1 MDREFSSVL
10 AGVQAGT
17 EHLLAALASNSASCH
32 SALAALVRTE
42 SHLKDSVN
50 RLEEHQ
56 AFVKELDATNNE
68 AASIEARLG
77 RKARQGMEAEE
88 QVALA
93 ISRAERLLESPS
105 TRSLN
110 PTEVCRYAQIIS
122 STTSAPPEW
131 RSWKPLL
138 GDGRVL
144 QPQPQPQEVFLP
156 PGKSGSPSLVP
167 CMSQVSWLKA
177 SFIAEGRFK
186 HVHHDV
192 EAEPARKRPRQEPA
206 PTPSIPVRNQEA
218 RRVVAGLSDDEDDS
232 D

>member
-17 EHLLAALASNSASCH
+17 EHLLATLVNSSASSH
-32 SALAALVRTE
+32 SALRSLVQND

-56 AFVKELDATNNE
+56 ALVQELDAINSE

-77 RKARQGMEAEE
+77 RKARQGTEAEE
-88 QVALA
+88 QVNFA
-93 ISRAERLLESPS
+93 ISRAEMLLETSP
-105 TRSLN
+105 TRSLD
-110 PTEVCRYAQIIS
+110 PAEVCRYAQFVA
-122 STTSAPPEW
+122 STTSAPPYW
-131 RSWKPLL
+131 RPWKPLL

-144 QPQPQPQEVFLP
+144 QPQPLPQEVFLP
-156 PGKSGSPSLVP
+156 PRKSGSPSLVP
-167 CMSQVSWLKA
+167 CMTQVSWLKA
-177 SFIAEGRFK
+177 SFIEEGRRNK
-186 HVHHDV
+186 HVHHDND
-192 EAEPARKRPRQEPA
+192 AEPARKRPRQEPGSPLRA
-206 PTPSIPVRNQEA
+206 RNQVA